1 MEEKLTDPIYSET
14 AYDDA
19 FRSMEGRCDDILIP
33 FVGHMFGIRYG
44 EGAKIKR
51 LRNEQFIEKKDEA
64 DEKRIT
70 DSSFEITDKNVTKRF
85 HLECESKKY
94 DGTIL
99 VRVFEYDAQIAR
111 NNGKSSINRV
121 RFKFPNSGILLLRS
135 SGKVPEVAKIELEM
149 PDEKVISYD
158 VPIMK
163 MSDYDIDDI
172 FRDKLFML
180 IPFYI
185 FNYERQLPEM
195 NLSEDKLDKLIE
207 KYSYIFGRL
216 EKEQKSGN
224 LSALSTSAII
234 KLTYSVAYKLTMN
247 QKKVQRKVGDYM
259 GGKVLDLP
267 EFRIYDQGKEDGII
281 VGRAEG
287 EQERKALQ
295 QEKSALQQ
303 ENERLKKEL
312 EKLKANMTN

>member
-135 SGKVPEVAKIELEM
+135 SGKAPEVAKIELEM

-216 EKEQKSGN
+216 EKEQKRGN

-295 QEKSALQQ
+295 QE
-303 ENERLKKEL
+303 NERLKKEL

>member
-135 SGKVPEVAKIELEM
+135 SGKAPEVAKIELEM

-295 QEKSALQQ
+295 QE
-303 ENERLKKEL
+303 NERLKKEL